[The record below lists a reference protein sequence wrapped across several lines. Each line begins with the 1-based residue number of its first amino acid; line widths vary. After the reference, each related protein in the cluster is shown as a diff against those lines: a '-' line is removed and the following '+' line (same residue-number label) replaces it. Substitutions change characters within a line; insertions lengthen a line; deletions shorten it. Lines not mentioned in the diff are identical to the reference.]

1 MFNLLVVFGV
11 LIVSGIVF
19 VLFTGFSG
27 PRKGGGTVP
36 EAGFSPAAPLGMDA
50 LVGRA
55 EALLARYSIRIEG
68 RVEGVPGEVT
78 LLGVSDDPLLGGRY
92 IVTCLASSEGAVVPS
107 TRLLEFR
114 DEVKANGATKGV
126 FMTDGFFGS
135 DARFLLEDA
144 PVTLLN
150 RADLSGL
157 PGPPGGS
164 GTLDEPRGA
173 S

>member
-27 PRKGGGTVP
+27 PKKGAGAAP
-36 EAGFSPAAPLGMDA
+36 EEGFPPAPPLGMDA
-50 LVGRA
+50 LVERA
-55 EALLARYSIRIEG
+55 EALLARYAI
-68 RVEGVPGEVT
+68 RVEGRAEGAPGEVT
-78 LLGVSDDPLLGGRY
+78 LLGASDDPLLGGRY
-92 IVTCLASSEGAVVPS
+92 IVTCLTAPEGGVVPS

-126 FMTDGFFGS
+126 FMTDGAFGS

-144 PVTLLN
+144 PVTLLD
-150 RADLSGL
+150 RTDLARPAGA
-157 PGPPGGS
+157 PGGP
-164 GTLDEPRGA
+164 GTLDESRGA